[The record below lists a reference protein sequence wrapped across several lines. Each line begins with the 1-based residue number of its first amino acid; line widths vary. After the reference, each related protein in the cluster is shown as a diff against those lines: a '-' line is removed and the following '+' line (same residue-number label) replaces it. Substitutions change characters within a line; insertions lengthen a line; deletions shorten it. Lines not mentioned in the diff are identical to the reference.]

1 MIKEHLKSFHGGRME
16 KRYRALRLVGTL
28 YKILG
33 AIVLVLAIIGAIGV
47 CLAGIL
53 GGQALSEFSRD
64 FGVNGRNLG
73 VYSGALGGII
83 SGVITLIGG
92 GIGGLTLFATGEAI
106 FLLMDIEENTRA
118 ARLSVKQ
125 PETLVS

>member
-1 MIKEHLKSFHGGRME
+1 ME

-33 AIVLVLAIIGAIGV
+33 AIVLVLAIIAAIGV

-64 FGVNGRNLG
+64 YGGDFRNLG
-73 VYSGALGGII
+73 VFSGALGGII
-83 SGVITLIGG
+83 SGVFTLIGG

-106 FLLMDIEENTRA
+106 YLLMDIEENTRA
-118 ARLSVKQ
+118 ARLVVQ
-125 PETLVS
+125 PGTPPAD

>member
-1 MIKEHLKSFHGGRME
+1 ME

-33 AIVLVLAIIGAIGV
+33 AIVLVLAIIAAIGI
-47 CLAGIL
+47 CLAGVL

-64 FGVNGRNLG
+64 SGINGRYLG
-73 VYSGALGGII
+73 LYSGALGGII
-83 SGVITLIGG
+83 SGVFMLIGG

-106 FLLMDIEENTRA
+106 YLLMDIEENTRA
-118 ARLSVKQ
+118 ARLAEQ
-125 PETLVS
+125 PGTLPAD

>member
-1 MIKEHLKSFHGGRME
+1 ME
-16 KRYRALRLVGTL
+16 KRYRALRLVGMM

-33 AIVLVLAIIGAIGV
+33 AVVLVLAIIGAIGV

-64 FGVNGRNLG
+64 FGGDFRNLG
-73 VYSGALGGII
+73 IYSGALGGII

-106 FLLMDIEENTRA
+106 YLLMDIEENTRA
-118 ARLSVKQ
+118 ARLVVKQ
-125 PETLVS
+125 AETPAS